1 MIGPACSIVRSLSC
15 CNMKQSRYWLRL
27 LLFYLFLF
35 FFIIQDGR
43 EEMAVKIIDQS
54 FLNQE
59 YKAKENL
66 EREISIMKL
75 MKGCDN
81 VVQIFIA
88 AVS

>member
-1 MIGPACSIVRSLSC
+1 MIGPACSIIRFLSC
-15 CNMKQSRYWLRL
+15 CNMKQSRYWLHL
-27 LLFYLFLF
+27 LLFFFLF

>member
-1 MIGPACSIVRSLSC
+1 MLQHETISL
-15 CNMKQSRYWLRL
+15 R
-27 LLFYLFLF
+27 FFLF